1 MLSLIQLLKFDPSG
15 GACSLGSMLQA
26 LLRTITELLDSK
38 KAAYSF
44 IASVAASVLHL
55 YFGVD
60 VQNALLL
67 VSPLGVATLSQAHVD
82 AAAAK
87 NGKHAT
93 TTALGVATASDDAVE
108 IDAAK
113 TDAAKTDG

>member
-1 MLSLIQLLKFDPSG
+1 
-15 GACSLGSMLQA
+15 MLQA
-26 LLRTITELLDSK
+26 IVRTVTELLDSK

-44 IASVAASVLHL
+44 LATLFASVLHL
-55 YFGVD
+55 YYGID

-87 NGKHAT
+87 NGKAVAAANAAT
-93 TTALGVATASDDAVE
+93 TSTVDVTPPAVVTKDAPAPNEGSV
-108 IDAAK
+108 
-113 TDAAKTDG
+113 T